1 MISMSGWCLQALFLI
16 VGVLPIYGQT
26 NFALHGEATV
36 SSNDS
41 CGLQG
46 SDEFCLAVDRFQ
58 RCQEFDYCKSRC
70 PFGESM
76 PFSVDLVATGMFHGE
91 VMVLKKEYKLI
102 HYLSYNR
109 YYDKL

>member
-1 MISMSGWCLQALFLI
+1 MISMPGWRLQALFLI

-26 NFALHGEATV
+26 NFALHGEAIV

-76 PFSVDLVATGMFHGE
+76 PFSVDLVATGMLHGE
-91 VMVLKKEYKLI
+91 VMVL
-102 HYLSYNR
+102 NR
-109 YYDKL
+109 IYASTVSFL